1 VRLNFASTISNSKSR
16 KMNRIVRMISGSV
29 NLDSNVIAQ
38 STNQTDIE
46 KNLYENLTTWIQIES
61 HLPEGFQTSPFS
73 LPKESFIDWN
83 DWKIHLDTYKNADAS
98 AKVILLHGVGGNG
111 RLLSFIAVPLF
122 NAGYEVIAPDLPGY
136 GNSIVEKRKVVYD
149 DWVNLVSYLIDQ
161 EKSKDQRPV
170 FVFGLSAGGMLA
182 YHAAAENSKVAGI
195 IATNL
200 LDQRDKRVRDAST
213 GGKLKSRI
221 LVPILKFTSLFLGGA
236 MLPMKKVANMNAI
249 VNDEEILK
257 LLLNDE
263 KSSGTKVPLRFL
275 TSLIKAKPAIEPE
288 DFTIPVL
295 LVHPGGD
302 LWTPTWTSEVFFN
315 RLNGKKE
322 LKILKNAGHFPI
334 EQPGIRQLPE
344 YSIKFIESNL

>member
-1 VRLNFASTISNSKSR
+1 
-16 KMNRIVRMISGSV
+16 MMMISCLVSLGG
-29 NLDSNVIAQ
+29 NALAQ
-38 STNQTDIE
+38 STNQTVTE
-46 KNLYENLTTWIQIES
+46 ANLYENLTAWRQIES
-61 HLPEGFQTSPFS
+61 HLPEGFRTSPS
-73 LPKESFIDWN
+73 TLPKESFLDWN
-83 DWKIHLDTYKNADAS
+83 GWKIHLDTYKNADAP

-149 DWVNLVSYLIDQ
+149 DWINLVSFLIDQ
-161 EKSKDQRPV
+161 EKSKDQRPI

-182 YHAAAENSKVAGI
+182 YHAAAKNPQVAGV

-213 GGKLKSRI
+213 GSKLKSRV
-221 LVPILKFTSLFLGGA
+221 LVPTLKFASLFAGGA

-249 VNDEEILK
+249 VNDEEVLK
-257 LLLNDE
+257 LLLNDD

-288 DFTIPVL
+288 DFQIPVL
-295 LVHPGGD
+295 LVHPGED

-315 RLNGKKE
+315 RLTSEKE
-322 LKILKNAGHFPI
+322 LKILENAGHFPI
-334 EQPGIRQLPE
+334 EQPGISQLPE